1 MEKKITFTI
10 NRRLITLI
18 FSTDRIEPLQPEM
31 EKEELKNRVNALD
44 LSAKAKAL
52 LWSLVDRV
60 VVLGGH
66 LWKLGQKVVEMVIG
80 VVEQFPSA
88 SVAAVAG
95 LTLKAL
101 LDSIPL
107 IGWLLGPVV
116 GTIAAVLLLSA
127 GVVID
132 LHRQVKE
139 GVYRE
144 ARDFRRATDEFCHP

>member
-1 MEKKITFTI
+1 MRKKYTFRI
-10 NRRLITLI
+10 NNYAFTLSFAMDRLE
-18 FSTDRIEPLQPEM
+18 SLQPEM
-31 EKEELKNRVNALD
+31 EKEEVKTRLNGLNM
-44 LSAKAKAL
+44 SAKAKAL
-52 LWSLVDRV
+52 LWSLTDKV

-66 LWKLGQKVVEMVIG
+66 LWKLGQKVVELVIR
-80 VVEQFPSA
+80 VVEQFPST

-132 LHRQVKE
+132 LHRQVTE
-139 GVYRE
+139 SAYRE